1 MGQTDN
7 EHPFKDTDRHAGEG
21 GHRIDGPAE
30 CWTPNTTLVR
40 QRKAVGIDSQPA
52 GFWSQATCASGRL
65 KASRARP
72 PLARLQGRSKTY
84 KNTVTRW
91 YVQSPPVLLLITLT
105 PSSLHMRCTEFT
117 HPEPP
122 APLDEG
128 SGAAKPTWCVKY
140 LGAAGSARP
149 QTGHGADIVGGW
161 RWAGA
166 DLQGLQPFGR
176 GTLAPAVW
184 IWGRGML
191 PFSNW
196 AWHRG
201 TLGCGG
207 GGGVGGL
214 VRIFATTPDGAER
227 NVGIERQREGCVGDW
242 AMRWELLISQKV
254 TGHNLDTWTDTWRI
268 LFSQLGLFG
277 GDEGNDEKRSPKPMT
292 KIPHHSCPGELCL
305 VWLCPAPS
313 QKDIKVGWGKRKAGR
328 WGGRFVRPT
337 CSGVRTTCNRAEAHA
352 GLRGWARW
360 GSHQPRAGAPSVAMN

>member
-1 MGQTDN
+1 MALVGQIDN

-65 KASRARP
+65 RASRARP
-72 PLARLQGRSKTY
+72 PLARPQGRSKTY

-191 PFSNW
+191 PFFQLGLAPGDLGLW
-196 AWHRG
+196 GRG
-201 TLGCGG
+201 GSWGG
-207 GGGVGGL
+207 GRGAGVGENICDNPRRRRAKCGH
-214 VRIFATTPDGAER
+214 RTPEGGMCWRLGGA
-227 NVGIERQREGCVGDW
+227 VGAADFTKGDW
-242 AMRWELLISQKV
+242 
-254 TGHNLDTWTDTWRI
+254 
-268 LFSQLGLFG
+268 SQLGHLDTLG
-277 GDEGNDEKRSPKPMT
+277 G
-292 KIPHHSCPGELCL
+292 
-305 VWLCPAPS
+305 
-313 QKDIKVGWGKRKAGR
+313 
-328 WGGRFVRPT
+328 F
-337 CSGVRTTCNRAEAHA
+337 CSLSLDFLEETRETTRRGARNR
-352 GLRGWARW
+352 
-360 GSHQPRAGAPSVAMN
+360 

>member
-1 MGQTDN
+1 
-7 EHPFKDTDRHAGEG
+7 
-21 GHRIDGPAE
+21 
-30 CWTPNTTLVR
+30 
-40 QRKAVGIDSQPA
+40 
-52 GFWSQATCASGRL
+52 
-65 KASRARP
+65 
-72 PLARLQGRSKTY
+72 
-84 KNTVTRW
+84 
-91 YVQSPPVLLLITLT
+91 
-105 PSSLHMRCTEFT
+105 MRCTEFT

-191 PFSNW
+191 PFFQ
-196 AWHRG
+196 
-201 TLGCGG
+201 LGLAPGDLGLWGRGG
-207 GGGVGGL
+207 GLGRGAGIGENICDNPRRSRAKCGHRTTEGGMCWRLGDAVGAAD
-214 VRIFATTPDGAER
+214 FTK
-227 NVGIERQREGCVGDW
+227 GDW
-242 AMRWELLISQKV
+242 SQL
-254 TGHNLDTWTDTWRI
+254 GHLDTWRI

-305 VWLCPAPS
+305 VFGSAPPLPKKIS
-313 QKDIKVGWGKRKAGR
+313 RWDGGSGKREGGEAGSSGPR
-328 WGGRFVRPT
+328 APESGPLATVRKHMPDCEGGPGGVPT
-337 CSGVRTTCNRAEAHA
+337 K
-352 GLRGWARW
+352 
-360 GSHQPRAGAPSVAMN
+360 PRAGAPSVAMN